1 MGGLFQP
8 MHLLLILI
16 IVLIIFGPSKL
27 AGIGKEL
34 GKGIK
39 NFKESMSDN
48 ETTSTTTPA
57 TTQAASQPQPTVEAK
72 PAPKIVEEVKLETK
86 TTHVSEKE
94 HG

>member
-39 NFKESMSDN
+39 NFKDSMSDEN
-48 ETTSTTTPA
+48 ASQ
-57 TTQAASQPQPTVEAK
+57 TTQTTQTQPTPEIK
-72 PAPKIVEEVKLETK
+72 PAPNKVEEIKIEAK
-86 TTHVSEKE
+86 APQASQKE
-94 HG
+94 NG

>member
-39 NFKESMSDN
+39 NFKESMSD
-48 ETTSTTTPA
+48 EPA
-57 TTQAASQPQPTVEAK
+57 QPTQTASTPEVK
-72 PAPKIVEEVKLETK
+72 PAPKIAEEVKPEAK
-86 TTHVSEKE
+86 AQNVSQKE